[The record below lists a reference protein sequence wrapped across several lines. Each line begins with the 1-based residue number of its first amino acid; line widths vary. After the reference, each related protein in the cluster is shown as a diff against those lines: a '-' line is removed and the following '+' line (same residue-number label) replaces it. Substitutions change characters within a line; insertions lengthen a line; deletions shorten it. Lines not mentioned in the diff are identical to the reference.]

1 MALEVHVKSA
11 ESKGQIEIFF
21 LHFVLMLVAMFV
33 FLALI
38 MLIGGSFTWPNFWK
52 FYITFI
58 PLTVILP
65 IIVAITTAVSYKRVN
80 IHISPASKVNIDKLK
95 DFMFSED
102 YIIVDKDQTYMQF
115 IRRKNLPRFL
125 SLNFDKP
132 SITIQ
137 NDEVIVNVLKRLS
150 LVLLPQL
157 TIGKRFLLE
166 PESKKND

>member
-1 MALEVHVKSA
+1 MALEVHVKSV
-11 ESKGQIEIFF
+11 ESKGHIEIFL
-21 LHFVLMLVAMFV
+21 LHFVLMLIVMFV

-38 MLIGGSFTWPNFWK
+38 MLIGGSFTWSNFWK

-58 PLTVILP
+58 PLTMILP
-65 IIVAITTAVSYKRVN
+65 LIVAITTSVSYKRVN
-80 IHISPASKVNIDKLK
+80 IHILPASKVNIDKLK

-102 YIIVDKDQTYMQF
+102 YIIVDKDKTFIQF
-115 IRRKNLPRFL
+115 IRRKNLPRLL

-132 SITIQ
+132 SITIR
-137 NDEVIVNVLKRLS
+137 NDEVVVNVLKRLS

-166 PESKKND
+166 PESSKE

>member
-11 ESKGQIEIFF
+11 KSKGHFEIFL
-21 LHFVLMLVAMFV
+21 LHFALMLIAMFI

-38 MLIGGSFTWPNFWK
+38 MLIGGSFTWTNFWK
-52 FYITFI
+52 FYVTFI
-58 PLTVILP
+58 PLTVVLP
-65 IIVAITTAVSYKRVN
+65 LIVAITTAMSYKRVN
-80 IHISPASKVNIDKLK
+80 VHIAPTSKVNIERLK

-102 YIIVDKDQTYMQF
+102 YIIIDKSKTYMQF
-115 IRRKNLPRFL
+115 IRRKNIPRML
-125 SLNFDKP
+125 SLNFDRP

-137 NDEVIVNVLKRLS
+137 NDEVVVNALKRLS

-166 PESKKND
+166 PDSSKND

>member
-11 ESKGQIEIFF
+11 ESKGHFEIFL
-21 LHFVLMLVAMFV
+21 LHFVLMLIAMFV

-38 MLIGGSFTWPNFWK
+38 MLIGGSFTWPNFWR

-65 IIVAITTAVSYKRVN
+65 VIVAITTSVSYKRVN
-80 IHISPASKVNIDKLK
+80 VHILPASKVNIDKLK

-102 YIIVDKDQTYMQF
+102 YIIVDKDKTFIQF
-115 IRRKNLPRFL
+115 IRRKNLPRLL

-132 SITIQ
+132 SITVQ
-137 NDEVIVNVLKRLS
+137 NDEVVVNVLKRLS

-166 PESKKND
+166 PESSKE

>member
-11 ESKGQIEIFF
+11 ESKGHIEIFL
-21 LHFVLMLVAMFV
+21 LHFVLMLIAMFV

-65 IIVAITTAVSYKRVN
+65 VIVAITTSVSYKRVN
-80 IHISPASKVNIDKLK
+80 VHILPASKVNIDKLK

-102 YIIVDKDQTYMQF
+102 YIIVDKDKTFIQF
-115 IRRKNLPRFL
+115 IRRKNLPRLL
-125 SLNFDKP
+125 SLNYDKP

-137 NDEVIVNVLKRLS
+137 NDEVVVNVLKRLS

-166 PESKKND
+166 PESSKE

>member
-11 ESKGQIEIFF
+11 ESKGHIEIFL
-21 LHFVLMLVAMFV
+21 LHFVLMLIAMVV

-65 IIVAITTAVSYKRVN
+65 VIVAITTSLSYKRVN
-80 IHISPASKVNIDKLK
+80 VHILPASKVNIDKLK

-102 YIIVDKDQTYMQF
+102 YIIVEKDKTF
-115 IRRKNLPRFL
+115 ILFTRRKNLPRLL

-137 NDEVIVNVLKRLS
+137 NDEVVVNMLKRLS

-166 PESKKND
+166 PESSKE

>member
-11 ESKGQIEIFF
+11 KSKGHIEIFL
-21 LHFVLMLVAMFV
+21 LHFVLMLIIMFI

-38 MLIGGSFTWPNFWK
+38 MLIGSSFTWPNFWK

-65 IIVAITTAVSYKRVN
+65 VIVAITTLVSYKRVN
-80 IHISPASKVNIDKLK
+80 VHILPASKVNIDKLK

-102 YIIVDKDQTYMQF
+102 YIIVDKDKTFIQF
-115 IRRKNLPRFL
+115 IRRKILPRLL

-132 SITIQ
+132 SITIR

-166 PESKKND
+166 PESSKE

>member
-11 ESKGQIEIFF
+11 ESKGHIEIFL
-21 LHFVLMLVAMFV
+21 LHFVLMLIAMFV

-52 FYITFI
+52 FYVTFI

-65 IIVAITTAVSYKRVN
+65 IIVAITTSVSYKRVN
-80 IHISPASKVNIDKLK
+80 VHILPASKVNIDKLK

-102 YIIVDKDQTYMQF
+102 YIIVDKDKAYIQF
-115 IRRKNLPRFL
+115 IRRKTLPRLL

-137 NDEVIVNVLKRLS
+137 NDEVVVNVLKRLL

-166 PESKKND
+166 SESSKE